1 MHLLFLWPQEG
12 NSDLLMSSFVHL
24 VICRAWG
31 IGLDGESGTGAWSLR
46 LWRSQN
52 ERQETNLPK
61 HEGCHTG
68 YLKSMQML
76 DRAPMGGVSLAAGPG
91 AWELWTN
98 VTLKEYK
105 FQIGC
110 PPAVPEAFLWQKNSL
125 RMSGLDYLFL
135 VSSFLFLSS
144 SFLSFVGIEPRAS
157 LLLSEFCSYETF
169 TT

>member
-76 DRAPMGGVSLAAGPG
+76 DRAPMAGVSLAAGPV

-110 PPAVPEAFLWQKNSL
+110 PPAVPEAFLWQKNSECQGWTIC
-125 RMSGLDYLFL
+125 SLFL
-135 VSSFLFLSS
+135 LFYFFL
-144 SFLSFVGIEPRAS
+144 PPS
-157 LLLSEFCSYETF
+157 LPSLGLNPGPLYC
-169 TT
+169 